1 MVTTTGPLGRLTH
14 RILDLDYGDEQE
26 RLRYY
31 ETYAIAVH
39 LQLIALPAVGAV
51 VIGVTGRS
59 AIGPVLAM
67 LGVAFAAILPGL
79 IHLGRHNVRTE
90 SIAMSER
97 NRGYMAAYAFS
108 CSTLIVAVVARG
120 SASGSGFGGG
130 FRIGSGVGLGLGLA
144 ALALAIRRQR
154 TIDDADDPGS

>member
-1 MVTTTGPLGRLTH
+1 MASTTGPLGRLTH
-14 RILDLDYGDEQE
+14 KILDLDYGDEQE

-51 VIGVTGRS
+51 VIGVAGRS
-59 AIGPVLAM
+59 ATGPVLVM
-67 LGVAFAAILPGL
+67 LGMAFAAILPGL

-97 NRGYMAAYAFS
+97 NRGYMAAYALS
-108 CSTLIVAVVARG
+108 CLTLIVAVVGRG
-120 SASGSGFGGG
+120 SGSDLGGG
-130 FRIGSGVGLGLGLA
+130 YGIGSAVGLGLGFTA
-144 ALALAIRRQR
+144 VALASRRR
-154 TIDDADDPGS
+154 SDGDDVADLES